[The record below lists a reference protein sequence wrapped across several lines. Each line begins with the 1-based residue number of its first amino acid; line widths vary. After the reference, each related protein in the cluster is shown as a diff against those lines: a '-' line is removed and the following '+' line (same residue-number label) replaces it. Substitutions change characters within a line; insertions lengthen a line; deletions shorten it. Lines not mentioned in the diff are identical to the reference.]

1 MHNFNETGFQ
11 IGIASLLKVV
21 TSSKRR
27 ARPKLVQAGNWKW
40 VIAIASICAAG
51 YLISPFLILK
61 GKVHLS
67 AWYKEVDIPRN

>member
-1 MHNFNETGFQ
+1 M
-11 IGIASLLKVV
+11 GIASLLKVV
-21 TSSKRR
+21 TGSKRR
-27 ARPKLVQAGNWKW
+27 AWPKLVQAGNREW
-40 VIAIASICAAG
+40 VTAIASICAAR